1 MARLLLGLT
10 GLVVG
15 ACLGVGLALI
25 FVILWYDVLGIGD
38 HGGDGMSG
46 FATFMGL
53 AVLLALAGGVLGAI
67 WMARKAG
74 NEAGGWGVTAAAI
87 AIVMLGIG
95 YYCWLLLTGV
105 I

>member
-15 ACLGVGLALI
+15 ACVGVGAALI

-53 AVLLALAGGVLGAI
+53 GMLLALAGGVLGAI
-67 WMARKAG
+67 WMARRAG
-74 NEAGGWGVTAAAI
+74 EGAGGRGVTAVAV
-87 AIVMLGIG
+87 AIVILAVA
-95 YYCWLLLTGV
+95 YYCHLLLIGA